1 MFPAKLVFLPILA
14 FFAAVPCSAQSPDE
28 YRKMLD
34 DAMKSGGPSGGQ
46 SVQWDARLKKIS
58 GEVLLKS
65 SEAAEWV
72 AIDAAEVP
80 LDPDDLVKTG
90 ASGAAEIYIENQ
102 GVIAL
107 GRNTELE
114 IRNMEKEDSELKL
127 LLGSI
132 VAKIE
137 KFAMNKRKLS
147 VRTPSAVCAVRGTE
161 FAVEHS
167 RFNNETAAAVF
178 EEGSVSFMPLDKD
191 GKELGEYVLE
201 PNTEIFASAQIK
213 RHKAVRLSRM
223 MKHRG
228 QIARNRERVRALRKN
243 WKPLSME
250 RRDAVRRAALRK
262 NIMRPE
268 LDGPVKKKVR
278 PARAKTK
285 PARTGR

>member
-1 MFPAKLVFLPILA
+1 MFPVKLVFLPLA
-14 FFAAVPCSAQSPDE
+14 ALLAAAPCAAQNPDE

-34 DAMKSGGPSGGQ
+34 EAMKSGGPSAGQ
-46 SVQWDARLKKIS
+46 PVQWDARLKRIS

-65 SEAAEWV
+65 SDAAEWV
-72 AIDAAEVP
+72 SVEAAEVP
-80 LDPDDLVKTG
+80 LDPDDSVKTG
-90 ASGAAEIYIENQ
+90 SSGSAEVYLENQ

-114 IRNMEKEDSELKL
+114 LRTLEKDDSEIKL
-127 LLGSI
+127 ILGSI
-132 VAKIE
+132 IAKIE
-137 KFAMNKRKLS
+137 KFAMKKRRFA
-147 VRTPSAVCAVRGTE
+147 VRTPSAVCAIRGTE

-178 EEGSVSFMPLDKD
+178 EEGNVSFMPLDKD
-191 GKELGEYVLE
+191 GKELGEYILE

-213 RHKAVRLSRM
+213 RHKAVKLSRM

-228 QIARNRERVRALRKN
+228 QMARNRDRVRALRKS

-262 NIMRPE
+262 NIKRPE
-268 LDGPVKKKVR
+268 LDGPVKKKR
-278 PARAKTK
+278 PSRTRKA